1 MTKIFEEVIEGLK
14 EEYNK
19 IPSSLNDYDLNCIFD
34 HTKKIKE
41 YPVGGYPEDEIP
53 KQLQKLEALDL
64 IESHIVHIKVLKI
77 DYYYLDDCK
86 QFLTTKEIVVF
97 TQS

>member
-1 MTKIFEEVIEGLK
+1 MTKIFEEVIAELK
-14 EEYNK
+14 EEYNR
-19 IPSSLNDYDLNCIFD
+19 IPSSLNDYDLNYVFD
-34 HTKKIKE
+34 HTKEIKE

-53 KQLQKLEALDL
+53 KQLQNLAALDL
-64 IESHIVHIKVLKI
+64 IESHIVHIKILKTE
-77 DYYYLDDCK
+77 YYSDGWE